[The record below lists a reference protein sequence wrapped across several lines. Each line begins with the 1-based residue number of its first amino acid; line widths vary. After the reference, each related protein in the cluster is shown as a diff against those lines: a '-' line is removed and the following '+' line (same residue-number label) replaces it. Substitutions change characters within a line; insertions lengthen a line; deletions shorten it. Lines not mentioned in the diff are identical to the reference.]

1 MAVRFRRSRNRIES
15 IAAFKQSPSASRQR
29 GLPLIG
35 FEVSAPESLVV
46 EPVAVGPVVLRCAE
60 RRDDG
65 RPIGELE
72 VAVFAAALIID
83 RDGLLE
89 AKASQESGGAPA
101 VRVELPGASGYRAE
115 AVGTSP
121 LPYVYV
127 FAMAPP
133 TGVDGG
139 VLVTVRAAKPDWP
152 AAEAVLRSMR
162 LLTRSGVAPANEEA
176 ADLGPLL
183 PGIDGSSKR

>member
-1 MAVRFRRSRNRIES
+1 M
-15 IAAFKQSPSASRQR
+15 PSASRQR

-35 FEVSAPESLVV
+35 FELTAPDALVV
-46 EPVAVGPVVLRCAE
+46 EPVRAGPVVLRCAE
-60 RRDDG
+60 VRDDG
-65 RPIGELE
+65 RPVGELE

-89 AKASQESGGAPA
+89 AKASAASGGAPA

-115 AVGTSP
+115 AIGPSP

-133 TGVDGG
+133 SGVDGG

-162 LLTRSGVAPANEEA
+162 ILTRSGVAPANEEA

-183 PGIDGSSKR
+183 PVIDGSSSKR